1 MGRSARDNRPR
12 IKPVEKIQLSEEN
25 VGLRIAAVAVL
36 LLLGAWALAYA
47 FGQLFAVDPGWQTI
61 EAGTSDGPNCGEEFV
76 FLYELGTEGR
86 SARDESRALT
96 ELYTQACRK
105 AFQLFNADESF
116 EGTVNL
122 RDINQRPNEA
132 LEVDEVLYRAL
143 AAVQE
148 AEDRTLYLGPVVT
161 RYDDLFCC
169 EDDAQ
174 LVDFDPR
181 LSPEVA
187 EEYAA
192 VAAYALDP
200 DQIDLELLG
209 ENRIRLKVSE
219 EYLSYAQR
227 EGIDRFLDFG
237 WMRNAFVAD
246 YLADTMTEAGFT
258 YGTISSYDGFA
269 RCLDSREETF
279 GLDVL
284 DWLEDRPIVAGTLEY
299 QGPMSLVTLRY
310 FPAAKGDE
318 HRYYRLKNGEIRT
331 LYLDPYVGGLCKLG
345 GDNVGSVVSYSPAH
359 SCAELAMSAGQ
370 TFISHV
376 KWAGELVH
384 KDIKMVVCWSD
395 YHEIVLTSPE
405 IVVTNL
411 YENENGVR
419 YRVNVDSVLPD

>member
-1 MGRSARDNRPR
+1 MGRGARDNRPH

-25 VGLRIAAVAVL
+25 PGLRIAAVVLL

-105 AFQLFNADESF
+105 AVQLFSADESF
-116 EGTVNL
+116 EGMVNL

-143 AAVQE
+143 EAVQE
-148 AEDRTLYLGPVVT
+148 AENRTLYLGPVVA
-161 RYDDLFCC
+161 RYDDLFYC

-181 LSPEVA
+181 LSLEVA

-192 VAAYALDP
+192 VAAFAVDP
-200 DQIDLELLG
+200 EQIDVELLG
-209 ENRIRLKVSE
+209 ENKICLKVSE
-219 EYLSYAQR
+219 EYLTYARQ

-246 YLADTMTEAGFT
+246 YLADTVIEAGFT

-269 RCLDSREETF
+269 RCLDSREETY
-279 GLDVL
+279 GLAIL
-284 DWLEDRPIVAGTLEY
+284 DWLEDRPIEAGTLEY
-299 QGPMSLVTLRY
+299 QGPMSLVSLRY
-310 FPAAKGDE
+310 FPAAVGDE
-318 HRYYRLKNGEIRT
+318 YRYYRLKNGEIRT
-331 LYLDPYVGGLCKLG
+331 LYFDPYDGGVCKLG
-345 GDNVGSVVSYSPAH
+345 GNGVGSVVSYSPAH
-359 SCAELAMSAGQ
+359 SCAELAMSMGQ
-370 TFISHV
+370 AYIRNVWSGRV
-376 KWAGELVH
+376 GSGE
-384 KDIKMVVCWSD
+384 IVCWSD
-395 YHEIVLTSPE
+395 SHELVCTSAE
-405 IVVTNL
+405 TVVINL
-411 YENENGVR
+411 YENEDGVR
-419 YRVNVDSVLPD
+419 YTLKVGPVPD